1 LNLQVHENLLAFRN
15 SLAIWTSIASF
26 TKVDMRVSND
36 WQEEKW
42 ISEELQNNELVD
54 TLSPLHFK

>member
-1 LNLQVHENLLAFRN
+1 
-15 SLAIWTSIASF
+15 
-26 TKVDMRVSND
+26 MRVSND
-36 WQEEKW
+36 WQEEEW